1 MIFEIQTITMLV
13 VVEQQHKF
21 EILFSLCFLF
31 LQCSLN
37 LFCEQIHLEI
47 LMPFLFE
54 SLKHVGGKKDNKSA
68 VHSSCLQSLY
78 FHGLF

>member
-1 MIFEIQTITMLV
+1 MLGGCRAATA
-13 VVEQQHKF
+13 KS

-37 LFCEQIHLEI
+37 LFFFCEQMHLE
-47 LMPFLFE
+47 LPMPFLFE
-54 SLKHVGGKKDNKSA
+54 SSKHVGGKKDNKSA
-68 VHSSCLQSLY
+68 VRSSCLQSLY